1 MGVVRYLAPD
11 TDAYVASVQ
20 RHAHEFEAQSGHR
33 LDVRIL
39 GSDEYFSNR
48 IGSHLSGDAAAD
60 VFMSGPVLLWEHVGA
75 GLVEPLDE
83 HLAEVD
89 GEFDLADFLPRL
101 LDANRWTGR
110 PGDPLGAGPLLEVP
124 VNCESYN
131 LAFLPHILS
140 AHGLGL
146 PQTWEE
152 YFSAARAVV
161 AATGGEVR
169 GFGQRGRGEWHTMYT
184 GFATQLWSCGGRDFD
199 PDGRAAFADAD
210 AVSAT
215 AAFIAALR
223 DAGPVDWTNQ
233 RWYELALDFGR
244 GRYALLV
251 DSDHY
256 VAFFEDARHSE
267 LVGRIGYAL
276 PPAGP
281 TGERRPN
288 LWTWSLAMTA
298 ASRDKRAARD
308 FIAWAASK
316 SFLLRAAG
324 EGNMNPTRAST
335 WDDPAF
341 QDLTAPWGDFS
352 AVSRRLLDDYATVLV
367 TPTPHYREIALRWTE
382 ALREAYHGR
391 DIGEALRAAATE
403 AEQRFAAPG

>member
-1 MGVVRYLAPD
+1 
-11 TDAYVASVQ
+11 
-20 RHAHEFEAQSGHR
+20 
-33 LDVRIL
+33 
-39 GSDEYFSNR
+39 
-48 IGSHLSGDAAAD
+48 
-60 VFMSGPVLLWEHVGA
+60 VLLWEHVGA

-101 LDANRWTGR
+101 LEVNRWTGR
-110 PGDPLGAGPLLEVP
+110 PGEPLGAGPLLEIP

-131 LAFLPHILS
+131 LAYVPQVLS
-140 AHGLGL
+140 AQGLEV
-146 PQTWEE
+146 PQTWED
-152 YFSAARAVV
+152 YFAVARGVVV
-161 AATGGEVR
+161 ATEGRVR

-199 PDGRAAFADAD
+199 PDGRAAFADPD
-210 AVSAT
+210 AVGAT

-223 DAGPVDWTNQ
+223 EAGPVDWANQ

-256 VAFFEDARHSE
+256 VAFFEDERHSE

-281 TGERRPN
+281 TGDRRPN
-288 LWTWSLAMTA
+288 LWTWSLAMTR

-308 FIAWAASK
+308 FVAWAASK
-316 SFLLRAAG
+316 PFLLRAAQ
-324 EGNMNPTRAST
+324 EGNLNPTRAST
-335 WDDPAF
+335 WDDPDF
-341 QDLTAPWGDFS
+341 QALTAPWGDFA
-352 AVSRRLLDDYATVLV
+352 AVARRLLDDYATVLV
-367 TPTPHYREIALRWTE
+367 TPTPGYREIALRWTE

-391 DIGEALRAAATE
+391 DVGEALRAAASD
-403 AEQRFAAPG
+403 AEHRFAPTG

>member
-1 MGVVRYLAPD
+1 MGVVRFLAPD

-20 RHAHEFEAQSGHR
+20 RHAREFEAQSGHR

-75 GLVEPLDE
+75 GLVEPLDD

-89 GEFDLADFLPRL
+89 GEIDLADFLPRL

-110 PGDPLGAGPLLEVP
+110 AGDPLGAGPLLEVP

-131 LAFLPHILS
+131 LAYLPRILS
-140 AHGLGL
+140 AHGLDV
-146 PQTWEE
+146 PQTWEA

-161 AATGGEVR
+161 GATGGELR

-233 RWYELALDFGR
+233 RWYELALDFGQ

-256 VAFFEDARHSE
+256 VAFFEDERHSE
-267 LVGRIGYAL
+267 LVGRIGYTL

-308 FIAWAASK
+308 FIAGAASK
-316 SFLLRAAG
+316 AFLLRATG
-324 EGNMNPTRAST
+324 EGNMNPTRAGT

-382 ALREAYHGR
+382 ALREAYHGS
-391 DIGEALRAAATE
+391 DIGEALRAAATD
-403 AEQRFAAPG
+403 AEQRFAAAG

>member
-20 RHAHEFEAQSGHR
+20 RHAREFESQSGHS

-48 IGSHLSGDAAAD
+48 IGSRLSGDDAAD

-83 HLAEVD
+83 HLAEVAGD
-89 GEFDLADFLPRL
+89 VDLADFLPRL
-101 LDANRWTGR
+101 LEVNRWTGR
-110 PGDPLGAGPLLEVP
+110 PGDPLGAGPLLEIP
-124 VNCESYN
+124 VNCESNN
-131 LAFLPHILS
+131 LAYLPHIL
-140 AHGLGL
+140 AARELDV
-146 PQTWEE
+146 PQTWED
-152 YFSAARAVV
+152 YFAVARDVV
-161 AATGGEVR
+161 VGSGGEVR

-184 GFATQLWSCGGRDFD
+184 GFATQLWSCGGGDFD
-199 PDGRAAFADAD
+199 PDGRAVFADAD
-210 AVSAT
+210 AVDST
-215 AAFIAALR
+215 AAFIGALR
-223 DAGPVDWTNQ
+223 EAGPIDWTNQ

-256 VAFFEDARHSE
+256 VAFFEDERHSE

-281 TGERRPN
+281 AGERRPN

-324 EGNMNPTRAST
+324 EGNLNPTRTST

-341 QDLTAPWGDFS
+341 QALTASWGDFR
-352 AVSRRLLDDYATVLV
+352 AVSRRLLEEYATVLV

-391 DIGEALRAAATE
+391 DVGEALRAAATD
-403 AEQRFAAPG
+403 AERRFAATG

>member
-20 RHAHEFEAQSGHR
+20 RHAREFAAQSGHR

-75 GLVEPLDE
+75 GLVEPLDD

-110 PGDPLGAGPLLEVP
+110 AGDPLGAGPLLEVP

-131 LAFLPHILS
+131 LAYLPHILS
-140 AHGLGL
+140 AHGLDV
-146 PQTWEE
+146 PQTWEA

-161 AATGGEVR
+161 GATGGELR

-233 RWYELALDFGR
+233 RWYELALDFGQ

-256 VAFFEDARHSE
+256 VAFFEDERHSE

-316 SFLLRAAG
+316 AFLLRATG

-391 DIGEALRAAATE
+391 DIGEALRAAATD

>member
-1 MGVVRYLAPD
+1 MGVVRFLAPD

-20 RHAHEFEAQSGHR
+20 RHAREFEAQSGHR

-48 IGSHLSGDAAAD
+48 IGSHLSGEAVAD

-83 HLAEVD
+83 HLTEVD

-131 LAFLPHILS
+131 LAYLPHILS
-140 AHGLGL
+140 AHGLDV
-146 PQTWEE
+146 PRTWEE
-152 YFSAARAVV
+152 YFSVARAVV
-161 AATGGEVR
+161 AATGGEIR

-210 AVSAT
+210 AVGAT
-215 AAFIAALR
+215 AAFVDALR

-256 VAFFEDARHSE
+256 VAFFEDERHSE

-391 DIGEALRAAATE
+391 DIGEALRAAATD
-403 AEQRFAAPG
+403 ADQRFAAPG

>member
-20 RHAHEFEAQSGHR
+20 RHGAEFESSTGHR
-33 LDVRIL
+33 LEVRVL

-48 IGSHLSGDAAAD
+48 IGQWLSGDDAAD

-83 HLAEVD
+83 HLSGA
-89 GEFDLADFLPRL
+89 GPEFDLSDFLPRL
-101 LDANRWTGR
+101 LEVNRWTGR
-110 PGDPLGAGPLLEVP
+110 AGDPLGTGPLLELP

-131 LAFLPHILS
+131 LAYLPHVLS
-140 AHGLGL
+140 ERGLDV
-146 PQTWEE
+146 PETWDE
-152 YFSAARAVV
+152 YFAVARDVV
-161 AATGGEVR
+161 AATGGEIR
-169 GFGQRGRGEWHTMYT
+169 GFGQRGRGEWHTIYT

-210 AVSAT
+210 AVAVTAT
-215 AAFIAALR
+215 FIDALR
-223 DAGPVDWTNQ
+223 GSGPVDWPNQ
-233 RWYELALDFGR
+233 RWYELALDFAR

-256 VAFFEDARHSE
+256 VAFFEDVDQSE
-267 LVGRIGYAL
+267 LVGQIGYAL

-281 TGERRPN
+281 TGQRRPN

-308 FIAWAASK
+308 FITWAASK
-316 SFLLRAAG
+316 QFLLRSAG
-324 EGNMNPTRAST
+324 EGNMNPTRKST
-335 WDDPAF
+335 WDEPAF
-341 QDLTAPWGDFS
+341 QELTAPWGDFA
-352 AVSRRLLDDYATVLV
+352 AVSRKLLDDYATVLV

-382 ALREAYHGR
+382 ALREAYEGR
-391 DIGEALRAAATE
+391 DVGDALRAAAAD
-403 AEQRFAAPG
+403 AEQQFAAAG